1 MKVERVV
8 VPAGPTH
15 YQRQSVV
22 VDGMTLN
29 YVSAGFGRPVVL
41 IHGNPGSYEDYTL
54 AVVERLSQSYYV
66 VAFDRPGHGYS
77 ERHDSV
83 QTTVE
88 VQARIIR
95 DALQKLGLEK
105 PVLVGHSW
113 GGSLVLAAAVAYGN
127 DLAGIVLLAPAA
139 YPSVSI
145 EWWSHLPHLPLIGN
159 LVVNRLTPFLG
170 RAMAR
175 MSLREA
181 YAPQDV
187 QKDYVERSLELWMK
201 PDQIRACAY
210 DERTLGA
217 SLTGLSEHYR
227 HIEMPVVIV
236 TGSGDRL
243 LKPEEHAYP
252 LHKTIRNSKLVVL
265 PETGH
270 QLPQTRPDAVISAID
285 FVWAAAEFSHKEAQT
300 AQNHRKSI

>member
-1 MKVERVV
+1 
-8 VPAGPTH
+8 
-15 YQRQSVV
+15 
-22 VDGMTLN
+22 
-29 YVSAGFGRPVVL
+29 VVL

-54 AVVERLSQSYYV
+54 EVVERLAQSYYV

-88 VQARIIR
+88 VQALIIR
-95 DALQKLGLEK
+95 EALQKLGLEK

-113 GGSLVLAAAVAYGN
+113 GGSLVLAAALAYGK
-127 DLAGIVLLAPAA
+127 DLTGIVLLAPAA
-139 YPSVSI
+139 YPSVSS
-145 EWWSHLPHLPLIGN
+145 EWWSLLPHIPLIGN
-159 LVVNRLTPFLG
+159 IVINRLTPFLG
-170 RAMAR
+170 RAMVR
-175 MSLREA
+175 ESLKQA

-187 QKDYVERSLELWMK
+187 QTDYVERSLDLWMK
-201 PDQIRACAY
+201 PDRIRACAY

-217 SLTGLSEHYR
+217 SLTVLSEHYR
-227 HIEMPVVIV
+227 DIELPVVIV
-236 TGSGDRL
+236 TGSADRL

-252 LHKTIRNSKLVVL
+252 LHKAIRNSKLVVL

-285 FVWAAAEFSHKEAQT
+285 LVWAAASLFS
-300 AQNHRKSI
+300 

>member
-1 MKVERVV
+1 MKVERAL
-8 VPAGPTH
+8 VPAGPSSH
-15 YQRQSVV
+15 VRQSVV

-29 YVSAGFGRPVVL
+29 YVSAGSGRPVVL

-54 AVVERLSQSYYV
+54 AVVEKLSQSYHV

-95 DALQKLGLEK
+95 DALKKLALQK

-113 GGSLVLAAAVAYGN
+113 GGSLVLAAAVAYREE
-127 DLAGIVLLAPAA
+127 LAGVVLLAPAA
-139 YPSVSI
+139 YPSVNI
-145 EWWSHLPHLPLIGN
+145 EWWSLLPHLPLIGN
-159 LVVNRLTPFLG
+159 ILVSTLTPLLG
-170 RAMAR
+170 RAVVR
-175 MSLREA
+175 KSLKQA

-187 QKDYVERSLELWMK
+187 QQDYAERSLDLWMK
-201 PDQIRACAY
+201 PDHIRACAY

-217 SLTGLSEHYR
+217 SLKALSKQYCD
-227 HIEMPVVIV
+227 IELPVVIV
-236 TGSGDRL
+236 TGSADRL
-243 LKPEEHAYP
+243 LNPEEHAYP
-252 LHKTIRNSKLVVL
+252 LHKAIRNSKLVVL

-285 FVWAAAEFSHKEAQT
+285 IVTAAASK
-300 AQNHRKSI
+300 NR